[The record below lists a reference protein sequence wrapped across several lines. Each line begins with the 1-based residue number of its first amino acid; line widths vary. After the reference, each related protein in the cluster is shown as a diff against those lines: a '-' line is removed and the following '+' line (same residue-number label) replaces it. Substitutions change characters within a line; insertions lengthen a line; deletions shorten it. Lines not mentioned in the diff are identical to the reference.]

1 MKSICLGLR
10 AKGPGARRRGS
21 ASKGSPRLRRFR
33 RTPWVRRAGRC
44 GGAVAVALAAFP
56 AAAET
61 LELSDG
67 TVLPRVTV
75 VAEDAVDLTVT
86 HPLLGTLSLLKSDV
100 IDRRAD
106 AVVANEVKRA
116 AADPASAPAPATAAD
131 SEDNADPEVTSA
143 PSREPSTAHS
153 TDTPPDFDG
162 SDNTLPTWL
171 RGFDSSFSL
180 GFSGTTGND
189 SQESVN
195 MSAKTSRKIDY
206 FETSLSGKYFFGRA
220 ESEVTRNE
228 VTVDFTQRWTRPDSD
243 WFRFVTARYEFDQ
256 FQSYRHRV
264 SLFGGVGYKLIDE
277 ETFELSGKAGL
288 GGTYEFGT
296 VDDFTPEAV
305 FGATAATW
313 NISKTQSLNASV
325 SYFPDLEELGEYR
338 LTAGAD
344 WKIKLHF
351 YSNLALKFGIEN
363 EYDSNPEPGDDDD
376 DFKYFGALVV
386 DF

>member
-1 MKSICLGLR
+1 MQ
-10 AKGPGARRRGS
+10 P
-21 ASKGSPRLRRFR
+21 
-33 RTPWVRRAGRC
+33 
-44 GGAVAVALAAFP
+44 
-56 AAAET
+56 
-61 LELSDG
+61 
-67 TVLPRVTV
+67 
-75 VAEDAVDLTVT
+75 
-86 HPLLGTLSLLKSDV
+86 
-100 IDRRAD
+100 
-106 AVVANEVKRA
+106 
-116 AADPASAPAPATAAD
+116 
-131 SEDNADPEVTSA
+131 
-143 PSREPSTAHS
+143 PSTATR
-153 TDTPPDFDG
+153 TDTPPARDR
-162 SDNTLPTWL
+162 SDETLPTWL

-180 GFSGTTGND
+180 GFSGTTGNA

-206 FETSLSGKYFFGRA
+206 YETSLSGKYFFGRA

-264 SLFGGVGYKLIDE
+264 SLFGGVGYKLIDD

-338 LTAGAD
+338 LTASAD